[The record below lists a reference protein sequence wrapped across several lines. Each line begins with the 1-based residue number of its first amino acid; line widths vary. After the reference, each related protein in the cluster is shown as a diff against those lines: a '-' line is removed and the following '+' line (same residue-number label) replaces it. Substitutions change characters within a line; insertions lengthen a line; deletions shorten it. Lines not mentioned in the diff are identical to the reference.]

1 MSAQQPPAQASSPGA
16 GIVSLLTDFGLD
28 DGYVGT
34 MHGVLW
40 SRSRQLRG
48 IVDLTHAVPPQSVE
62 LGSFHL
68 AHAWRYFGA
77 GAVHVAVVDPGV
89 GSARRILL
97 ARSAG
102 QWFLAPDNG
111 LLDGVL
117 DRDPEVWTVDPE
129 RVAVGPTSAT
139 FHGRDLFAPAAARI
153 VDGAAPEDL
162 GAPCEDWMRRD
173 VPAPQ
178 REESSWRGRVLS
190 VDHFGNL
197 ISDVPARALDGD
209 PAAWSARVGERSY
222 PIRRTYA
229 EVAPGSPIALVN
241 SYGLVE
247 IAIRDGDAARQL
259 GVQLGDP
266 FDVLRGA

>member
-1 MSAQQPPAQASSPGA
+1 MSLQQPAPQSSAPGV
-16 GIVSLLTDFGLD
+16 GVVSLLTDFGLE

-40 SRSRQLRG
+40 ARSRRLRG
-48 IVDLTHAVPPQSVE
+48 VVDLTHAVPPQSVE

-77 GAVHVAVVDPGV
+77 GTVHVAVVDPGV
-89 GSARRILL
+89 GSSRRILL

-102 QWFLAPDNG
+102 HWFLAPDNG

-117 DRDPEVWTVDPE
+117 DPNPEVWSVDPE

-139 FHGRDLFAPAAARI
+139 FHGRDLFAPAAARV
-153 VDGAAPEDL
+153 VDGADPGEL
-162 GAPCEDWMRRD
+162 GQPCGDWLRREAC
-173 VPAPQ
+173 PP
-178 REESSWRGRVLS
+178 RLEELGWRGRVLS

-209 PAAWSARVGERSY
+209 SGAWIARVGGHSY

-247 IAIRDGDAARQL
+247 VAVRDGNAAGQL
-259 GVQLGDP
+259 GVQLGAP